1 MMTDNK
7 NSILNDKLAS
17 IFFFYVSMNHEYLSK
32 PFVEFFRTKYNLNR
46 HQMAAVVYL
55 KESKSLT
62 MTQLSDKM
70 SISKQQASQ
79 LVKSLVSKK
88 LVTRHIYEDNRRV
101 VYIEPTALAIQ
112 FMTEGEILFLT
123 NAMEKIRQSIG
134 DNTEKFES
142 SIRYLSNVIP
152 KIDFSIKDN
161 G

>member
-1 MMTDNK
+1 MTDND
-7 NSILNDKLAS
+7 NSIQNDKLAS
-17 IFFFYVSMNHEYLSK
+17 LFFFYVSMNHEYLSK

-101 VYIEPTALAIQ
+101 VYIEPTELALQ
-112 FMTEGEILFLT
+112 YLNEGEILFLS
-123 NAMEKIRQSIG
+123 NAMEKIKQTIG
-134 DNTEKFES
+134 DNTERFEA
-142 SIRYLSNVIP
+142 SIKYLSEVIP
-152 KIDFSIKDN
+152 KIDFTVKGND
-161 G
+161 

>member
-1 MMTDNK
+1 MTGND
-7 NSILNDKLAS
+7 NSIQNDKLAS
-17 IFFFYVSMNHEYLSK
+17 LFFFYVSMNHEYLSK

-101 VYIEPTALAIQ
+101 VYIEPTELALQ
-112 FMTEGEILFLT
+112 YLNEGEILFLS
-123 NAMEKIRQSIG
+123 NAMEKIKQTIG
-134 DNTEKFES
+134 DNTERFEA
-142 SIRYLSNVIP
+142 SIKYLSEVIP
-152 KIDFSIKDN
+152 KIDFTVKDN
-161 G
+161 D

>member
-1 MMTDNK
+1 MTESE

-17 IFFFYVSMNHEYLSK
+17 LFFFYVSMNHEYLSK

-88 LVTRHIYEDNRRV
+88 LVTRHVYEDNRRV
-101 VYIEPTALAIQ
+101 VYIEPTELAIQ
-112 FMTEGEILFLT
+112 SLTEGEILFLSY
-123 NAMEKIRQSIG
+123 AMKKIKQTIG
-134 DNTEKFES
+134 DNTEKFEA
-142 SIRYLSNVIP
+142 SIRYLSEVIP
-152 KIDFSIKDN
+152 KIDFSVKDN
-161 G
+161 D

>member
-1 MMTDNK
+1 MTDND
-7 NSILNDKLAS
+7 NSIQNDKLAS
-17 IFFFYVSMNHEYLSK
+17 LFFFYVSMNHEYLSK
-32 PFVEFFRTKYNLNR
+32 PFVDFFRTKYNLNR

-101 VYIEPTALAIQ
+101 VYIEPTELALQ
-112 FMTEGEILFLT
+112 YLNEGEILFLS
-123 NAMEKIRQSIG
+123 NAMEKIKQTIG
-134 DNTEKFES
+134 DNTERFEA
-142 SIRYLSNVIP
+142 SIKYLSEVIP
-152 KIDFSIKDN
+152 KIDFTVKGND
-161 G
+161 

>member
-1 MMTDNK
+1 MTDND
-7 NSILNDKLAS
+7 NSIQNDKLAS
-17 IFFFYVSMNHEYLSK
+17 LFFFYVSMNHEYLSK

-101 VYIEPTALAIQ
+101 VYIEPTELTLQ
-112 FMTEGEILFLT
+112 YLNEGEILFLS
-123 NAMEKIRQSIG
+123 NAMEKIKQTIG
-134 DNTEKFES
+134 DNTERFEA
-142 SIRYLSNVIP
+142 SIKYLSEVIP
-152 KIDFSIKDN
+152 KIDFTVKDN
-161 G
+161 D

>member
-1 MMTDNK
+1 MTDND
-7 NSILNDKLAS
+7 NLIQNDKLAS
-17 IFFFYVSMNHEYLSK
+17 LFFFYVSMNHEYLSK

-101 VYIEPTALAIQ
+101 VYIEPTELALQ
-112 FMTEGEILFLT
+112 YLNEGEILFLS
-123 NAMEKIRQSIG
+123 NAMEKIKQTIG
-134 DNTEKFES
+134 DNTERFEA
-142 SIRYLSNVIP
+142 SIKYLSEVIP
-152 KIDFSIKDN
+152 KIDFTVKGND
-161 G
+161 

>member
-1 MMTDNK
+1 MTDNDS
-7 NSILNDKLAS
+7 SIQNDKLAS
-17 IFFFYVSMNHEYLSK
+17 LFFFYVSMNHEYLSK

-101 VYIEPTALAIQ
+101 VYIEPTELALQ
-112 FMTEGEILFLT
+112 SLNEGEILFLS
-123 NAMEKIRQSIG
+123 NAMKKIKQTIG
-134 DNTEKFES
+134 DNTEKFEA
-142 SIRYLSNVIP
+142 SIKYLSEVIP
-152 KIDFSIKDN
+152 RIDFSVKDN
-161 G
+161 D